1 MRSAVPVGSRTCV
14 DTAFLR
20 KMISKALMFGTSW
33 NILYS
38 TSYGQC
44 LTDGSSAGSPA
55 RLSVNYEHVFTILG
69 KCNNHY
75 TVPRLVARPILP
87 N

>member
-1 MRSAVPVGSRTCV
+1 MRSDVPVDSRTCV

-20 KMISKALMFGTSW
+20 KMIRKALMFGTSW

-44 LTDGSSAGSPA
+44 MTNGSSAWSPA
-55 RLSVNYEHVFTILG
+55 RHSVKYVHVFTIPG
-69 KCNNHY
+69 KCNSH
-75 TVPRLVARPILP
+75 
-87 N
+87 